1 MPVIS
6 SKEFITNQ
14 KKYFDMAMDTDV
26 FIKKGKKM
34 FVFSNANEPDE
45 FLEPDDDFRRA
56 LSATEFKERAREVV
70 KNAYKRYKDEC
81 DNITI
86 RKLQTTDA

>member
-14 KKYFDMAMDTDV
+14 KKYFDMAMNTDV

-56 LSATEFKERAREVV
+56 LSAEEFRKQLIQILE
-70 KNAYKRYKDEC
+70 KRDKQFAKQC
-81 DNITI
+81 
-86 RKLQTTDA
+86 K